1 MKCRVCEEDKPESD
15 YYPRNKTC
23 KACYIKKVTEYQRG
37 AGKESHNRACKKYN
51 KTEKGKVS
59 LRKAEKN
66 YQENYPNKKLANWK
80 IKSKIRCGQLKRPKV
95 CEQCGTECS
104 PDAHH
109 DDYTKPLEVRWF
121 CTPCHQEWHRH
132 NTPIYE

>member
-59 LRKAEKN
+59 LRKAEKIT
-66 YQENYPNKKLANWK
+66 KKTTQ
-80 IKSKIRCGQLKRPKV
+80 IKNLPTGK
-95 CEQCGTECS
+95 
-104 PDAHH
+104 
-109 DDYTKPLEVRWF
+109 
-121 CTPCHQEWHRH
+121 
-132 NTPIYE
+132 